1 MRRSCQ
7 ISDTGLRSGA
17 GTSALSLA
25 LCRSQPVLRKK
36 ADNMMTIRMEPML
49 GSAEISFRTILKKPV
64 MTSVTAWPTVS
75 VVLLILLSIV
85 A

>member
-1 MRRSCQ
+1 M
-7 ISDTGLRSGA
+7 
-17 GTSALSLA
+17 
-25 LCRSQPVLRKK
+25 CRSQPVLRKK
-36 ADNMMTIRMEPML
+36 ADNMMTIIMEPML
-49 GSAEISFRTILKKPV
+49 GSAEISLRTILKKPV

>member
-1 MRRSCQ
+1 M
-7 ISDTGLRSGA
+7 
-17 GTSALSLA
+17 A

-36 ADNMMTIRMEPML
+36 ADNIMTIRIEPML
-49 GSAEISFRTILKKPV
+49 GSAEISLRIILKKPV
-64 MTSVTAWPTVS
+64 MSSVIAWPTVS